1 MDNLPTEKPR
11 LVIIGGGA
19 AGFFAAITAAENNP
33 NLEVIIIE
41 KGKDTLQKVR
51 ISGGGRCNL
60 SHACF
65 VPRDLVKFYPRGS
78 KELLG
83 PFHKF
88 ATGDTVDWFEKR
100 GVKTKIEDDGRIFP
114 VSDDSQTVINC
125 FWKAAKTAKVQI
137 LTSQKLTYIEAPN
150 GENTRYKLSFAQD
163 SPIETDYLLLSTG
176 SSTAVWDILQ
186 TLNYQVVA
194 PVPSLFTFNIKDER
208 LKDLAGLSVPQAQIR
223 VKSQKLSTE
232 GSLLITHWG
241 LSAFAVLRLSAW
253 GARILHELEYKFEVV
268 CNWTGFEKTQEVINF
283 LNEYKQE
290 NPRKHLQN
298 YPQYGLPSRLW
309 ERLVAAADILPELNA
324 ADISKKQIQNL
335 ATQLCESTFAVN
347 GKSTFK
353 DEFVTSGGLALSQI
367 DFNCFESKLHKN
379 LFFAGEILDIDA
391 LTGGF
396 NFQAAWTGGFLAG
409 TEIAKRAKNG

>member
-1 MDNLPTEKPR
+1 MDNLTTEKPR

-19 AGFFAAITAAENNP
+19 AGFFAAITAAEKNP

-60 SHACF
+60 THACF
-65 VPRDLVKFYPRGS
+65 VPRDLVKFYPRGN

-88 ATGDTVDWFEKR
+88 STGDTIDWFDKR
-100 GVKTKIEDDGRIFP
+100 GVKTKIEDDGRVFP
-114 VSDDSQTVINC
+114 VSDDSQTIINC
-125 FWKAAKTAKVQI
+125 LWKAVKTAKVQI
-137 LTSQKLTYIEAPN
+137 YTSQKLVNIQPPTA
-150 GENTRYKLSFAQD
+150 ENPRYKLSFAQH
-163 SPIETDYLLLSTG
+163 SPIETDYLLLTTG
-176 SSTAVWDILQ
+176 SSAAIWDMLQ
-186 TLNYQVVA
+186 SIDYQIIE

-208 LKDLAGLSVPQAQIR
+208 LKDLAGVAVPQAQVM
-223 VKSQKLSTE
+223 VKSQKLSAE
-232 GSLLITHWG
+232 GSLLVTHWG

-253 GARILHELEYKFEVV
+253 GARVLHELDYKFEVV
-268 CNWTGFEKTQEVINF
+268 CNWTGFEKVQEVIDF
-283 LNEYKQE
+283 LNEFKQE
-290 NPRKHLQN
+290 NPRKHIQN
-298 YPQYGLPSRLW
+298 YPQYGLPARLW
-309 ERLVAAADILPELNA
+309 ERLVAAAGIAPELNA

-335 ATQLCESTFAVN
+335 AAQLCQCTFAVN

-353 DEFVTSGGLALSQI
+353 DEFVTSGGVALNQV
-367 DFNCFESKLHKN
+367 DFSCFESRLHKN

-409 TEIAKRAKNG
+409 TEIANRAKS